1 MEAPDKITVSLKN
14 NPDLAA
20 KFAGSA
26 PGDSVK
32 LDGVELTIDEIAE
45 DLLTASI
52 NDIDKVD
59 ITAQEPDDTG
69 SEVDADS
76 PVMQVMGGKK
86 Y

>member
-20 KFAGSA
+20 KFAGAA

-69 SEVDADS
+69 AEVDADS